1 MTSRSSSA
9 ALVENRRQLR
19 IFAALAF
26 AFVLAPAFAADTS
39 DYRKTAHDAA
49 TNLDVQ
55 QSLPEDSTLTDAPKS
70 NPMGIP
76 GSDVESGDLPSL
88 AAVWDQLKWVALA
101 LVVAGI
107 LGFLASQIA
116 ESRRLTLPVPVSLPA
131 ASSVEDKAPPTAEQL
146 LSEADACAAQGRYR
160 DAMHCVLLAAMAHV
174 ARRFRDDAPDSATS
188 REILRAAQLKPV
200 ESAALRDLVTRTDR
214 AWFGEYPSD
223 ANDYAGARHCFQS
236 FLSGGETA

>member
-1 MTSRSSSA
+1 MTSRSTSA
-9 ALVENRRQLR
+9 AHGENRWQLR
-19 IFAALAF
+19 IFAALVL
-26 AFVLAPAFAADTS
+26 AFVLAPSLAGDTF
-39 DYRKTAHDAA
+39 DYRKKAHDAA

-70 NPMGIP
+70 NPRGMP
-76 GSDVESGDLPSL
+76 GSDVESGDVPSPG
-88 AAVWDQLKWVALA
+88 AVWDQLKWVALA

-116 ESRRLTLPVPVSLPA
+116 ESRRLTLPVHASLPA
-131 ASSVEDKAPPTAEQL
+131 AGPAEGTAPSTADQL
-146 LSEADACAAQGRYR
+146 LAEADACAAAGRYR

-174 ARRFRDDAPDSATS
+174 ARRFRDGAPDSATS